1 VTEGERAQVLVTARL
16 LRAAGALQ
24 WLAVGLTL
32 LATAALIHGRGA
44 PAAIAA
50 LALGIVAVYYA
61 FRVSFDARLLEDI
74 AEARLTTSQLD
85 EALGGLQKKEGGRP
99 WEDRCRGSRRL
110 VMHLAIVT
118 FVQVVAV
125 VQIHWS

>member
-1 VTEGERAQVLVTARL
+1 MTEGERAQVLVTARF
-16 LRAAGALQ
+16 LRAAAAMQ

-32 LATAALIHGRGA
+32 LAAAALIYGRGV

-50 LALGIVAVYYA
+50 LALGIVAIYYA

-74 AEARLTTSQLD
+74 ADQRLTTSQLD
-85 EALGGLQKKEGGRP
+85 EALGGLQAKEGGRA
-99 WEDRCRGSRRL
+99 WNERCRGSRRL
-110 VMHLAIVT
+110 VSGLAVVT

-125 VQIHWS
+125 VLIHWS